1 MVLSR
6 LQAHVIL
13 VVAIRDKVSTL
24 GSLMIFILWEHLVL
38 IRQADLLLALLCLS
52 FKHLLVLILNGLL
65 VILDIQLDFLSLHHH
80 RSCVSEVALL

>member
-13 VVAIRDKVSTL
+13 FVAIRDKVSTL
-24 GSLMIFILWEHLVL
+24 GSLMNFIFWEHLVL

-52 FKHLLVLILNGLL
+52 FKHLLVLIL
-65 VILDIQLDFLSLHHH
+65 DIQLDFLSLHHH